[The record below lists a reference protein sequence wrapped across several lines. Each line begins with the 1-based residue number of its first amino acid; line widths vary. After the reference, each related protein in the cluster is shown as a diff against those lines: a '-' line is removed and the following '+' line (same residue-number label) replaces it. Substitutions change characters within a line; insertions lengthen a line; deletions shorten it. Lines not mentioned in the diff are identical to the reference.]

1 MNEKR
6 LEKDVN
12 EFIENSQI
20 KVLGLQFM
28 ATVFYFSVMISYEDT
43 YNAKLKTNGYLI
55 LYLSSKRTTCIL
67 SIS

>member
-1 MNEKR
+1 MKVKILQAMNEKR

-20 KVLGLQFM
+20 KVLELQFS

-43 YNAKLKTNGYLI
+43 
-55 LYLSSKRTTCIL
+55 
-67 SIS
+67 